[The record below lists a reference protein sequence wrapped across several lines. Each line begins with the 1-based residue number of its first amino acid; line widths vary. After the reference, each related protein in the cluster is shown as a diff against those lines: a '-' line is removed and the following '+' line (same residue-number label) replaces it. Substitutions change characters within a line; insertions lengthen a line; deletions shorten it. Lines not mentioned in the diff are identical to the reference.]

1 LAKPNPV
8 NQENK
13 RAERYALI
21 PGSHFRAIED
31 IGRGRQR
38 QVGVLGLSSGTYPYF
53 PSGFR
58 RYESAG
64 IVFVKANAQEVFE
77 LSGSWTKEIAVIQ
90 RGPSTRANIL
100 RDRDAR
106 TVWAGAKDSNRG
118 PGYKE

>member
-1 LAKPNPV
+1 LKTLD
-8 NQENK
+8 EG
-13 RAERYALI
+13 
-21 PGSHFRAIED
+21 GSVK
-31 IGRGRQR
+31 
-38 QVGVLGLSSGTYPYF
+38 VGVLGLSSGTYPYF